1 MVISVLVEISF
12 NNKEKT
18 FDYLVSKDLEDKI
31 EIGKRVLV
39 PFGKQNLEG
48 FIIDIKKNSEY
59 DLKEITSIID
69 EEPILNEELLNLGK
83 ELKKDL
89 VCNLISIYQAMLP
102 SGYKASAKTNI
113 NVKKEKYVKLA
124 NIKEAQ
130 EFITI
135 SKAQKQIEVV
145 EDLLKNKISL
155 KSKYQSNIIKV
166 LKDKGLVI
174 EEEKEKYR
182 LDNSYKIEP
191 LLKLNE
197 YQEEAINQIENSK
210 KDVILLNGVTGS
222 GKTEIYM
229 HLINKQISLG
239 KTAIMLVPEISLTPQ
254 IINRFKVHFGNKIA
268 VFHSALSE
276 SEKYDEYRKIRRG
289 EVSIVIGARSAI
301 FTPLKNIG
309 IIIIDEEHSSTYK
322 QEHNPR
328 YNAIDV
334 AIIRGKYHN
343 AKVVLGSATPQIES
357 YARGKKGYYELVS
370 LTKRANNASLPKVT
384 IVDMKNEVKKGNS
397 LFSGILIEKMR
408 EKLENNEQ
416 VILFL
421 NRKGYAPVVSCSHC
435 GKVLECPNC
444 SVSLTYHKKK
454 NTVMCHYCGY
464 TQFLEELCGECKIG
478 HFERIGSGT
487 EKVEEHLNI
496 LFPNARIERV
506 DQETVGG
513 TKNYEKIFKRFS
525 DGEIDIL
532 VGTQMIAKGLDFPNV
547 TLVGAL
553 FADMSLHIPDFRSAE
568 RTFNLITQVAG
579 RSGRGDKKGIVY
591 IQTYSPNHYSIEC
604 AKNHDYIS
612 FYNNEILKRKSPL
625 NYPPFS
631 RLVRLVIRG
640 ENELKVE
647 NDANT
652 IADLLKTLT
661 CQYKDKLEILGA
673 VPCIMSKLN
682 KYYRWNILIKT
693 ASHSLLKEFFERL
706 SKNFIAQKGN
716 YIEIDIDP
724 LNML

>member
-1 MVISVLVEISF
+1 MSGRIDNTQGAVGIMYRKLEASHLSCTGCGACVNKCANDAIEYIYNYENDGSMVAQINEEKCVSCHLCETVCPVLTEHSNENQVVDECYAVWANDEIRMQSSSGGVFTVLAEEMLDRGGYVCAVAYGSNFRTEHIIISD
-12 NNKEKT
+12 KK
-18 FDYLVSKDLEDKI
+18 LE
-31 EIGKRVLV
+31 
-39 PFGKQNLEG
+39 
-48 FIIDIKKNSEY
+48 
-59 DLKEITSIID
+59 LKE
-69 EEPILNEELLNLGK
+69 
-83 ELKKDL
+83 
-89 VCNLISIYQAMLP
+89 
-102 SGYKASAKTNI
+102 
-113 NVKKEKYVKLA
+113 
-124 NIKEAQ
+124 
-130 EFITI
+130 
-135 SKAQKQIEVV
+135 QI
-145 EDLLKNKISL
+145 
-155 KSKYQSNIIKV
+155 
-166 LKDKGLVI
+166 
-174 EEEKEKYR
+174 
-182 LDNSYKIEP
+182 
-191 LLKLNE
+191 
-197 YQEEAINQIENSK
+197 
-210 KDVILLNGVTGS
+210 
-222 GKTEIYM
+222 
-229 HLINKQISLG
+229 
-239 KTAIMLVPEISLTPQ
+239 
-254 IINRFKVHFGNKIA
+254 
-268 VFHSALSE
+268 
-276 SEKYDEYRKIRRG
+276 
-289 EVSIVIGARSAI
+289 
-301 FTPLKNIG
+301 
-309 IIIIDEEHSSTYK
+309 
-322 QEHNPR
+322 
-328 YNAIDV
+328 
-334 AIIRGKYHN
+334 
-343 AKVVLGSATPQIES
+343 
-357 YARGKKGYYELVS
+357 
-370 LTKRANNASLPKVT
+370 
-384 IVDMKNEVKKGNS
+384 
-397 LFSGILIEKMR
+397 
-408 EKLENNEQ
+408 
-416 VILFL
+416 ILFL

-506 DQETVGG
+506 DQESVGG

-693 ASHSLLKEFFERL
+693 ASHSLLKEFFRL
-706 SKNFIAQKGN
+706 RQAFLQFPFSSAELSHFR
-716 YIEIDIDP
+716 
-724 LNML
+724 